1 MDPSTSGHGPWNL
14 SSLLDFSRPAHAAWS
29 DVMRGAG
36 ITTLLGW
43 IALTLNAPRALLP
56 LTLGSVFTAIAETG
70 QGREHPWRTMAWTT
84 SWLTV
89 AAGFG
94 AAIGENT
101 PLAVFA
107 SGAMGLICAS
117 AASRDKRTA
126 VTSLLTLVVFTIYVG
141 YPGPIVPA
149 MQDMG
154 LILLGGVIQTLVCS
168 VVRAFQKV
176 KHEPLFNA
184 PIWRNLRSFRPS
196 DAHVRHGIRLAITLM
211 VATAI
216 SESTGLPH
224 QYWLPMS
231 VAWMSRAQLNSTCQR
246 VLHRLFGTLLGL
258 GFIALV
264 VRWIGPHGAYWLP
277 LSLLGAGILIAYV
290 WVHYAAAVVGVT
302 IWIIAAFALV
312 GDPVIDTLRNRM
324 LDTTIASAIV
334 LMAVWIDLRA
344 SES

>member
-1 MDPSTSGHGPWNL
+1 MHPPENDHGLWDLPSF
-14 SSLLDFSRPAHAAWS
+14 LDFARPAHAPWA
-29 DVMRGAG
+29 DVVRGAG

-43 IALTLNAPRALLP
+43 IALSLNDPRALLP

-70 QGREHPWRTMAWTT
+70 QGSEHPWRTMAWTT

-94 AAIGENT
+94 AAIGKNT
-101 PLAVFA
+101 PLAVLA

-141 YPGPIVPA
+141 YPGPIVPVLR
-149 MQDMG
+149 DMG
-154 LILLGGVIQTLVCS
+154 LILLGGLIQTLVCS
-168 VVRAFQKV
+168 VVLAFQQV
-176 KHEPLFNA
+176 KHEHLCIQ
-184 PIWRNLRSFRPS
+184 PIWRNLTSFRPS
-196 DAHVRHGIRLAITLM
+196 DAHVRHGIRLASTLM

-216 SESTGLPH
+216 SVSTGLPH

-231 VAWMSRAQLNSTCQR
+231 VAWMSRAQLPSTCNR
-246 VLHRLFGTLLGL
+246 VVHRLLGTLLGL
-258 GFIALV
+258 GCIELV
-264 VRWIGPHGAYWLP
+264 VRWSNPQGADWLP
-277 LSLLGAGILIAYV
+277 LSLLGAGLLIAYV

-312 GDPVIDTLRNRM
+312 GDPVIDTLWNRM
-324 LDTTIASAIV
+324 LDTTIASAIT
-334 LMAVWIDLRA
+334 LLGVWIDLRVH
-344 SES
+344 

>member
-1 MDPSTSGHGPWNL
+1 
-14 SSLLDFSRPAHAAWS
+14 
-29 DVMRGAG
+29 MRGAG
-36 ITTLLGW
+36 ITTPLGW

-70 QGREHPWRTMAWTT
+70 QGRDRPWRTMAWTT
-84 SWLTV
+84 TWLMV

-101 PLAVFA
+101 PLAVIA

-117 AASRDKRTA
+117 AASRDQRTA

-149 MQDMG
+149 LQDMG

-168 VVRAFQKV
+168 VVRAFQQV
-176 KHEPLFNA
+176 KHERLCIP
-184 PIWRNLRSFRPS
+184 PIWRHLRTFRTS

-264 VRWIGPHGAYWLP
+264 VRWIGPQGAHWLP

-312 GDPVIDTLRNRM
+312 GDPVIDTLWNRM

-334 LMAVWIDLRA
+334 LMAVWIDPRA
-344 SES
+344 SE